1 MGIERPTD
9 EQRDIVACPGKVLA
23 INAFAGT
30 GKTSTLDSYAAAR
43 PTKRMLYL
51 AFNKAIQ
58 AEAQRKFPSNVE
70 CRTTHS
76 IAYRAVGHRYR
87 DKLAPD
93 IRPLEISVAFGLR
106 PADAYRVVATVK
118 HFMASADPEI
128 SALHLDPVDAAKLD
142 PDHLSNIL
150 SRARQLWDAMLDP
163 GNQSVK
169 MLHDGYLKL
178 YQLSSP
184 RLYGYD
190 TVLFDE
196 AQDANPTILDVVLN
210 QSCGKVFVG
219 DTHQNIY
226 SFRGSVDAMS
236 MIDADHVLSL
246 TRSFRFGG
254 GIAHVASLL
263 LSHWKGERRQII
275 GQGNHPTTFSVD
287 RNKRHTFIARTN
299 AGLFDQ
305 AVACLGQPM
314 HFVGGVLGYNFDRIV
329 DAWRLYANR
338 KGEIVDPYYRRFE
351 SFDQMREY
359 GEETE
364 DPEITI
370 LVRIILKYRNDI
382 PTLVSQIKRSHLD
395 NMDAAH
401 CLLTNAHKSKGLE
414 FDQVVLLD
422 DFVDFFGE
430 GGLRK
435 PIEIKAEDINLL
447 YVAITRAERAIDLNA
462 RTVRWLERA
471 LPN

>member
-1 MGIERPTD
+1 MAEKPITA
-9 EQRDIVACPGKVLA
+9 EQSEIVACSGKALA

-30 GKTSTLDSYAAAR
+30 GKTTTLSLYAEAR

-76 IAYRAVGHRYR
+76 MAYRAVGHRYR
-87 DKLAPD
+87 EKLAPD
-93 IRPLEISVAFGLR
+93 IRPLDISVAFGLR

-118 HFMASADPEI
+118 RYMASADPDI
-128 SALHLDPVDAAKLD
+128 STLHLDPVDAAKLD
-142 PDHLSNIL
+142 SDHLDKIL
-150 SRARQLWDAMLDP
+150 ARSCQLWEAMQDT

-184 RLYGYD
+184 KLYGYD

-236 MIDADHVLSL
+236 MIQADNTLSL

-254 GIAHVASLL
+254 GIAHVANLL
-263 LSHWKGERRQII
+263 LAHWKCEKRQII
-275 GQGNHPTTFSVD
+275 GQGKHPTIFSVD
-287 RNKRHTFIARTN
+287 RDKRHTYIARTN

-338 KGEIVDPYYRRFE
+338 KGEIADPYYRRFE
-351 SFDQMREY
+351 SFDAMREY
-359 GEETE
+359 GEETD

-382 PTLVSQIKRSHLD
+382 PTLVNQIKRSHLD

-447 YVAITRAERAIDLNA
+447 YVAITRAERTIDLNA